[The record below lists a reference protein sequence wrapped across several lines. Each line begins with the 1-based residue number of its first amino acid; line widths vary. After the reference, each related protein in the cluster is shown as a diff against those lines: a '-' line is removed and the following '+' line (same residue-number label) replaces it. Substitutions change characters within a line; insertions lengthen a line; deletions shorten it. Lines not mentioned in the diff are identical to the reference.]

1 MRIDVISALVKIFS
15 GPLSES
21 IIQRAQ
27 DKKIAEIH
35 LHDLRDYA
43 TGNYRQTDDKPFGG
57 GAGMVLK
64 PEPMFKCINKL
75 LAERKYDE
83 VIYLTPQGVKFNQK
97 RANVLSLS
105 ENIIII
111 CGHYKGID
119 QRVIDK
125 FVTSEISIGDYVIT
139 GGETA
144 AIVVIDAVVRLLP
157 GVLGDSES
165 ALTDSFQT
173 ESGFDAPVYTRPAEF
188 DGMKVPDVLLKGN
201 HKEIAVW
208 RDEMGRKKFSKVKR
222 VKSNTTKS
230 ITKTKKKINK
240 NK

>member
-21 IIQRAQ
+21 ILKRAQ
-27 DKKIAEIH
+27 DKQIAEIH

-43 TGNYRQTDDKPFGG
+43 SGNYSHTDDKPFGG

-64 PEPMFKCINKL
+64 PEPFFKCLNKL
-75 LAERKYDE
+75 LGERKYDE
-83 VIYLTPQGVKFNQK
+83 VIYLTPQGAKFNQK
-97 RANVLSLS
+97 KANVLSLS

-144 AIVVIDAVVRLLP
+144 AIVVIDAIVRLLP

-173 ESGFDAPVYTRPAEF
+173 DSGFDAPVYTRPAEF
-188 DGMKVPDVLLKGN
+188 EGMKVPDVLLNGN
-201 HKEIAVW
+201 HKEIEKW
-208 RDEMGRKKFSKVKR
+208 RAEMGEKKYRKVKR
-222 VKSNTTKS
+222 IREKSST
-230 ITKTKKKINK
+230 TKTKK
-240 NK
+240 

>member
-1 MRIDVISALVKIFS
+1 MRIDVISAVVKIFT

-21 IIQRAQ
+21 ILKRAQ
-27 DKKIAEIH
+27 EKKKAEIH

-43 TGNYRQTDDKPFGG
+43 TGNYRHTDDKPFGG

-64 PEPMFKCINKL
+64 PEPLFKCINKL
-75 LAERKYDE
+75 LSERSYDE
-83 VIYLTPQGVKFNQK
+83 VIYLTPQGKKFNQK
-97 RANVLSLS
+97 RANALSLS
-105 ENIIII
+105 ENIMFI

-144 AIVVIDAVVRLLP
+144 AIVVIDAIVRLLP
-157 GVLGDSES
+157 GVLSDSES

-173 ESGFDAPVYTRPAEF
+173 DAGFDAPVYTRPAEYE
-188 DGMKVPDVLLKGN
+188 GMKVPEVLVNGN
-201 HKEIAVW
+201 HKDIAEW
-208 RDEMGRKKFSKVKR
+208 RFEQGKKKYSKVK
-222 VKSNTTKS
+222 KLK
-230 ITKTKKKINK
+230 IKKEK
-240 NK
+240 N